1 MSAET
6 PPRRRSIFQIV
17 PPRNLRT
24 YLFLAFAALLLGL
37 FVITNVLIGRL
48 AQQAERTSRVFARFA
63 ASASFPA
70 VEDTVYQSFVEDV
83 IQSINF
89 PIVLSDVEGVPRAWK
104 GVGVDPIDVPD
115 RSLDSLAAGYEPA
128 APILARIRK
137 VKDAADRMDRN
148 HDPIPLLERGS
159 DRQIGLVH
167 WGEPPILSVL
177 RYLPYL
183 SVGIFGILLLLT
195 YWGARGIRLAEARS
209 IWVGLAKE
217 TAHQLGTPLSSLLGW
232 VELLRERSAA
242 ARESDAVRLDPDF
255 LRETVEEM
263 TQDITRLNKVA
274 ARFSQI
280 GSIPA
285 LTFLDVTSV
294 VQESLAYV
302 GRRVPHLARSVH
314 IEVDYQIV
322 PRVRANAELMQWVME
337 NLLVNA
343 LNALEGSE
351 GRIEVRVRSSPNSD
365 MVEIEVRDNGR
376 GMTPEVQRR
385 AFETGF
391 STKKRGW
398 GLGLALAK
406 RIVEDYHDGRI
417 FVRESAPG
425 RGSAFV
431 VALPVAPESTP
442 RPNP

>member
-1 MSAET
+1 MST
-6 PPRRRSIFQIV
+6 
-17 PPRNLRT
+17 
-24 YLFLAFAALLLGL
+24 
-37 FVITNVLIGRL
+37 
-48 AQQAERTSRVFARFA
+48 
-63 ASASFPA
+63 
-70 VEDTVYQSFVEDV
+70 
-83 IQSINF
+83 
-89 PIVLSDVEGVPRAWK
+89 
-104 GVGVDPIDVPD
+104 
-115 RSLDSLAAGYEPA
+115 
-128 APILARIRK
+128 
-137 VKDAADRMDRN
+137 
-148 HDPIPLLERGS
+148 
-159 DRQIGLVH
+159 IGLNT
-167 WGEPPILSVL
+167 SVL
-177 RYLPYL
+177 RFLPYL

-195 YWGARGIRLAEARS
+195 FWGARGIRLAEARS

-232 VELLRERSAA
+232 VELLREKGATAA
-242 ARESDAVRLDPDF
+242 PGEAVQLDPAF
-255 LRETVEEM
+255 LRETVTEM
-263 TQDITRLNKVA
+263 EQDVTRLNKVA

-285 LTFLDVTSV
+285 LAVLDLTTV
-294 VQESLAYV
+294 VQGSLAYV
-302 GRRVPHLARSVH
+302 RRRLPHLGRSVH
-314 IEVDYQIV
+314 IEEDYQIV
-322 PRVRANAELMQWVME
+322 PRVRANADLMEWVME

-351 GRIEVRVRSSPNSD
+351 GTIEVRVRSSPDSD

-376 GMTPEVQRR
+376 GMTAEVQRR

-431 VALPVAPESTP
+431 VAIPVASG
-442 RPNP
+442 

>member
-1 MSAET
+1 MSRANPTRHRSIFHVT
-6 PPRRRSIFQIV
+6 PPRNI
-17 PPRNLRT
+17 RT
-24 YLFLAFAALLLGL
+24 ILFLAFSALLLGL
-37 FVITNVLIGRL
+37 FIITNVLIGRL

-70 VEDTVYQSFVEDV
+70 VEDTVYQAFVADV

-104 GVGVDPIDVPD
+104 GVGVDPIEVPD
-115 RSLDSLAAGYEPA
+115 RSLDSLAAGLEPSAVILERILKVRRA
-128 APILARIRK
+128 AE
-137 VKDAADRMDRN
+137 RMDRG
-148 HDPIPLLERGS
+148 HEPIPLLEQGT
-159 DRQIGLVH
+159 DREIGLVH

-177 RYLPYL
+177 RFLPYL

-195 YWGARGIRLAEARS
+195 FWGARGIRLAEARS

-232 VELLRERSAA
+232 VELLREKGAA
-242 ARESDAVRLDPDF
+242 TKPGETVQLDPAF
-255 LRETVEEM
+255 VRETVTEM
-263 TQDITRLNKVA
+263 EQDVARLNKVA

-285 LTFLDVTSV
+285 LAVLDLTTV
-294 VQESLAYV
+294 VRGSLDYV
-302 GRRVPHLARSVH
+302 RRRLPHLGRSVR
-314 IEVDYQIV
+314 IEEDYQIV
-322 PRVRANAELMQWVME
+322 PRVRANAELLEWVME

-351 GRIEVRVRSSPNSD
+351 GRIEVRVRSSHDSD
-365 MVEIEVRDNGR
+365 MVEVEVRDNGR

-417 FVRESAPG
+417 SVRETAPG
-425 RGSAFV
+425 QGSAFV
-431 VALPVAPESTP
+431 VAIPVASE
-442 RPNP
+442 